1 MIVNKKQTLIRL
13 LLIGTILSCVIFLAF
28 CIYSRKF
35 QNSHEIKERQHGT
48 REGNPRIALI
58 GDSWIAENKLDPHI
72 AQFLNQKGW
81 SIELDSFGDPGAIT
95 KRIYQN
101 LFAKDSPYSSREV
114 LYGKKPYDLV
124 VIVAGVNDST
134 RYMGSDFYVHH
145 MGLIMDAIS
154 KRGSVPVVVELPE
167 FGIEEAESNNPI
179 GYIRRRVLR
188 YFFNGSKIDVIPDYR
203 NALQDYLKKNW
214 GDGDYIFV
222 DFDLVADDYRKNMG
236 IYKEDLMHLN
246 DIGNA
251 RLSLE
256 IANVV
261 DEWLTSRW
269 RCRDPLTRSRTSLYV
284 IPQRNIINEN

>member
-1 MIVNKKQTLIRL
+1 MIVNKKQAIIRL
-13 LLIGTILSCVIFLAF
+13 LLIGIILSCVIFLAF

-35 QNSHEIKERQHGT
+35 QNSPGIKERRHST
-48 REGNPRIALI
+48 REGNPRIAII
-58 GDSWIAENKLDPHI
+58 GDSWIAGNKLDPHI

-81 SIELDSFGDPGAIT
+81 SVELDSFGDPGAIT

-101 LFAKDSPYSSREV
+101 LFVKDSPYSSREV
-114 LYGKKPYDLV
+114 LYGEKPYDLV
-124 VIVAGVNDST
+124 VIVAGINDSM

-145 MGLIMDAIS
+145 MGLIMDAVS

-203 NALQDYLKKNW
+203 NALQDYLRKNW
-214 GDGDYIFV
+214 NDDDYIFV
-222 DFDLVADDYRKNMG
+222 DFDLVADDYRRNME
-236 IYKEDLMHLN
+236 IYKKDLIHLN

-251 RLSLE
+251 RLSIE

-261 DEWLTSRW
+261 NEWLTSRW
-269 RCRDPLTRSRTSLYV
+269 R
-284 IPQRNIINEN
+284 